1 MKATIKQHEEKM
13 GKVVSNLAAEFTT
26 IRAGRP
32 AVTVLDKVYADY
44 YGSPT
49 QITQMASVSIADGRT
64 MVIKPYDKTALRGI
78 EKAIQTSDI
87 GINPQNDGE
96 VIRLTFP
103 PLTEDRRK
111 ELVKQ
116 ISKYGEEAKV
126 AVRNVRRDAIDRIKA
141 LKKNGEIT
149 EDDQANGEKQIQ
161 NLTDKYTK
169 EIDNTVAKKEKELL
183 EV

>member
-103 PLTEDRRK
+103 PITEDRRK

-116 ISKYGEEAKV
+116 IAKYGEEAKV

>member
-1 MKATIKQHEEKM
+1 MKATIKQYEEKM
-13 GKVVSNLAAEFTT
+13 SKVVSNLAAEFTT

-103 PLTEDRRK
+103 PITEDRRK

-116 ISKYGEEAKV
+116 IAKYAEGGKV
-126 AVRNVRRDAIDRIKA
+126 AIRNIRRDAVDAFKA
-141 LKKNGEIT
+141 KKKNSEIT
-149 EDDQANGEKQIQ
+149 EDDLKDAEKDIQ
-161 NLTDKYTK
+161 KMTDDFCK
-169 EIDNTVAKKEKELL
+169 EIDALLEKKEKELL
-183 EV
+183 AV

>member
-13 GKVVSNLAAEFTT
+13 SKVVSNLAAEFTT

-87 GINPQNDGE
+87 GFNPQNDGE

-103 PLTEDRRK
+103 PITEDRRK

-116 ISKYGEEAKV
+116 IAKYGEEAKV

>member
-1 MKATIKQHEEKM
+1 MKATIKQYEEKM
-13 GKVVSNLAAEFTT
+13 SKVVSNLAAEFTT

-103 PLTEDRRK
+103 PITEDRRK

-116 ISKYGEEAKV
+116 IAKYGEEAKV

-149 EDDQANGEKQIQ
+149 EDDQANGEKQVQ

>member
-1 MKATIKQHEEKM
+1 MKETIKQSEERM
-13 GKVVSNLAAEFTT
+13 QKVISNLAAEFTT

-32 AVTVLDKVYADY
+32 AVSVLDKVYADY

-49 QITQMASVSIADGRT
+49 QISQMASVSIADGRT
-64 MVIKPYDKTALRGI
+64 MVIKPYDKTALKPI

-96 VIRLTFP
+96 VLRLTFP
-103 PLTEDRRK
+103 PITEDRRK

-116 ISKYGEEAKV
+116 IAKYGEEAKV
-126 AVRNVRRDAIDRIKA
+126 SVRNVRRDALDKLKA
-141 LKKNGEIT
+141 LKKTGDIT
-149 EDDQANGEKQIQ
+149 EDDLANGEKQMQ
-161 NLTDKYTK
+161 NLTDKYVK
-169 EIDNTVAKKEKELL
+169 EVDNSIAKKEKELL